1 MVSPGKDL
9 RKRWLESMSE
19 AKVGVQ
25 QGETGKREFQVDATS
40 NNLILLAHEEAHERS
55 SSF

>member
-9 RKRWLESMSE
+9 RKRWPESTSE

-25 QGETGKREFQVDATS
+25 QGEMGKREFQVDATS